1 MNAVTRAITR
11 VATKLHELLAAE
23 KTVLSATDLL
33 VKDVENK
40 FGKAQYFDGFDK
52 TLILINDSP
61 VKDATEKAARE
72 TRPLTTT
79 VPDTLEYMLASWVK
93 AEDLLFQKN
102 KTNCTALASIEFD
115 GETLIEGVPVDEL
128 MGLENR
134 LVTLRTVFQKMPTL
148 DSSKKWVIDSNRDY
162 SWKTEVPETAVKTEK
177 DIQSVV
183 LYAATQHHPA
193 QIEKVSK
200 DIVVGYFDQT
210 KFSGAVTSRAKADAL
225 RIIDNLI
232 AEVKRSRTRAN
243 NVDIVVVNIGQILVD
258 KIMYPLLNQSL

>member
-1 MNAVTRAITR
+1 MTKP
-11 VATKLHELLAAE
+11 VAKLHELLAAE

-40 FGKAQYFDGFDK
+40 FSKAQYFEGSDK
-52 TLILINDSP
+52 TLTLINDSP

-79 VPDTLEYMLASWVK
+79 VPDTLQYMLASWVK

-102 KTNCTALASIEFD
+102 KTNCSALASIEFE
-115 GETLIEGVPVDEL
+115 GQTLIEGVPVDEL

-134 LVTLRTVFQKMPTL
+134 LVTLRTVLQKMPTL
-148 DSSKKWVIDSNRDY
+148 DSSKKWVVDASRDHG
-162 SWKTEVPETAVKTEK
+162 WKTEVPETAVKTEK
-177 DIQSVV
+177 DVQSVV
-183 LYAATQHHPA
+183 LYAATDKHPA
-193 QIEKVSK
+193 QIEKITK

-225 RIIDNLI
+225 RNIDTLI

-243 NVDIVVVNIGQILVD
+243 NVDIEVVNVGQILVNL
-258 KIMYPLLNQSL
+258 IMQPLLHQSA